1 MVTKRRDGVAWK
13 QRQLRP
19 EVDGEERQ
27 RSLTCEQIAP
37 ELGPRNPMTAS
48 ILAVPASFAAPVLAL
63 VPFAAVSLLAPAIA
77 GPVLCTT
84 TLEAPRPATSG
95 AGPVEVTRCGVTRSA
110 PELMEQRY
118 YSFSAP
124 FAQGVNL
131 LHQITDPLGLSI
143 PGRDGGKIV
152 AFGFTDQNI
161 IWDGTAIENTA
172 SVMLSDQS
180 SLMPLRTSDITNG
193 FSSSLGGGAGP
204 SYGNPPASTTWTPPI
219 RGLW

>member
-1 MVTKRRDGVAWK
+1 MTKRLARLGM
-13 QRQLRP
+13 
-19 EVDGEERQ
+19 DGEVRQ
-27 RSLTCEQIAP
+27 RSLTFKQIAP
-37 ELGPRNPMTAS
+37 ELGPRDPMTAP
-48 ILAVPASFAAPVLAL
+48 ILAVPASLAAPLSAL
-63 VPFAAVSLLAPAIA
+63 VPLAAATLLAPAIA

-84 TLEAPRPATSG
+84 TLEAPMASSAGT
-95 AGPVEVTRCGVTRSA
+95 GPVEVTRCGVTRSA
-110 PELMEQRY
+110 PEVMEQRF

-152 AFGFTDQNI
+152 AFGFPDQNI
-161 IWDGTAIENTA
+161 VWDGTAIENTA
-172 SVMLSDQS
+172 SVMLTDQS

-193 FSSSLGGGAGP
+193 FSTSLGAGAGP
-204 SYGNPPASTTWTPPI
+204 TYVRPPASTTWTPPI

>member
-1 MVTKRRDGVAWK
+1 MTK
-13 QRQLRP
+13 QLARP
-19 EVDGEERQ
+19 GMDCEVRQ
-27 RSLTCEQIAP
+27 RSLTCKQIAP
-37 ELGPRNPMTAS
+37 ELGPCDPMTAP
-48 ILAVPASFAAPVLAL
+48 ILAVPASLVAPLAALM
-63 VPFAAVSLLAPAIA
+63 PFAAVSLLAPAIA

-84 TLEAPRPATSG
+84 TLEAPMPASRGT
-95 AGPVEVTRCGVTRSA
+95 GPVEVTRCGVTRSA
-110 PELMEQRY
+110 PELMQQRF

-152 AFGFTDQNI
+152 AFGFPDQNI

-172 SVMLSDQS
+172 SVMLTDQS

-193 FSSSLGGGAGP
+193 FSTSLGAGAGP
-204 SYGNPPASTTWTPPI
+204 TYVRPPASTTWTPPI